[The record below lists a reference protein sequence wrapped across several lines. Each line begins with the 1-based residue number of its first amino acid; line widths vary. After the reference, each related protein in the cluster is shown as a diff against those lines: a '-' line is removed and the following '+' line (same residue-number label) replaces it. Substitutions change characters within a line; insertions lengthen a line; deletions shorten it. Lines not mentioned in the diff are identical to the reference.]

1 MTTFNPSDVTFA
13 GTITEFV
20 DAVTAINP
28 ICSIYHPPF
37 TSRTT
42 SGGVTTEVDVPNG
55 MVVTMSIGDHSGD
68 ASFVFDFFDASTGL
82 RLVGVPNAGGHIE
95 QIPDPGSTTF
105 TPACFKNCGMTLI
118 GSGQPGF
125 YYWWADDDDTADSRL
140 LASLRNGLYDVGT
153 VGYFWRTATYG
164 SFPLTISIKDLSCL
178 SKTPAPYLLLSA
190 KAGSNAKLSV
200 ARLNVDPSAESP
212 VSEDTFTG
220 IADQEY
226 DTASWPDWSND
237 PDTALNGFQIPAGNS
252 VTGMT
257 SNSVALMGI
266 WVDDTTIHPV
276 ITSPRLATVSTFGG
290 GTLAALDVAL
300 SHATSSARSHG
311 MAVNQFGR
319 ALVCGTGGLLNGA
332 NDHLVEAYNAWDYS
346 APVWA
351 KEHNSDATATFT
363 VTTISTGTSSE
374 GAHVHYLKND
384 SAPWPLPSDI
394 VSIEINSVTYASG
407 AIGSLANHEFAV
419 GDIDSIGYST
429 LYFRR
434 DESDGIT
441 GGIILT
447 YGDGK
452 GLGGGYATS
461 AETHIYNPIPT
472 GKSWLVF
479 DHDADETR
487 VFEYDYDGNFIRRF
501 QLSDTAMPSPTTFNG
516 TVGVNYNTY
525 GTTEGAGEYIVGLLP
540 GPTDPGWAK
549 PTSVTINGVTA
560 TEGTRGSLTDHQWC
574 YYPATGDLPTGP
586 PQNGW
591 TSIIIRNTAVTSPG
605 PIVVTIPNAEFSR
618 WRGGNRGVQYWG
630 TAY

>member
-13 GTITEFV
+13 GTITEFIDSFNADLV
-20 DAVTAINP
+20 AAS
-28 ICSIYHPPF
+28 CYHPPF
-37 TSRTT
+37 TYKFGNPENPTI
-42 SGGVTTEVDVPNG
+42 VDLPNG
-55 MVVTMSIGDHSGD
+55 LLGILSINFNNVTADIDL
-68 ASFVFDFFDASTGL
+68 FDPSTGENLNTTL
-82 RLVGVPNAGGHIE
+82 RGPLEFELTGLS
-95 QIPDPGSTTF
+95 DPSISYTT
-105 TPACFKNCGMTLI
+105 ACLKNCGISII
-118 GSGQPGF
+118 GGGWDGF
-125 YYWWADDDDTADSRL
+125 VAWWANDNDDEDSRNIVTIREG
-140 LASLRNGLYDVGT
+140 LATGTNIFDWVGARVGGADPIAISPKDVST
-153 VGYFWRTATYG
+153 
-164 SFPLTISIKDLSCL
+164 L
-178 SKTPAPYLLLSA
+178 SKTPSPYLIVSA
-190 KAGSNAKLSV
+190 KAGANAKLAV
-200 ARLNVDPSAESP
+200 VRLNIDPSTTPNA
-212 VSEDTFTG
+212 DG
-220 IADQEY
+220 IVTIWEKEY
-226 DTASWPDWSND
+226 DSGSYAAWSND
-237 PDTALNGFQIPAGNS
+237 PDVSISGEQLPVAAGI
-252 VTGMT
+252 TGMN
-257 SNSVALMGI
+257 SSSVALMGI
-266 WVDDTTIHPV
+266 WDASASIHPV
-276 ITSPRLATVSTFGG
+276 ITSPRLATFATFGG
-290 GTLAALDVAL
+290 GGLTPGQITY
-300 SHATSSARSHG
+300 SHATSSASAHG
-311 MAVNQFGR
+311 SAVNQFWTS
-319 ALVCGTGGLLNGA
+319 LVCGTGGLLAGSN
-332 NDHLVEAYNAWDYS
+332 NHLIETYHAWDYS

-407 AIGSLANHEFAV
+407 TIGSLANHEFAV

-452 GLGGGYATS
+452 GLGGGYTTS

-472 GKSWLVF
+472 GKSWLVL